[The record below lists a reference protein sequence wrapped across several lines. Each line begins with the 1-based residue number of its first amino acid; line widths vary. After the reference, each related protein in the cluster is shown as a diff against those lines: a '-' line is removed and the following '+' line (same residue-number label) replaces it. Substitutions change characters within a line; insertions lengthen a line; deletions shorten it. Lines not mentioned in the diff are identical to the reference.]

1 MRRLFLAG
9 LAMALFGLPALAAEP
24 ASIAPFKDSSR
35 IVAIGGSLTEIV
47 FALGEEGKLV
57 ARDTTGNYPPA
68 ALKLP
73 DIGYMRALS
82 PEGVLSVAPTGIL
95 AIEGSGP
102 PDVLSLIE
110 KSGVPFEQVPE
121 SFSGQGIIDK
131 VLAVGHALGAD
142 DKAGGLAGKLKG
154 ELAEIGRLTSDLPS
168 RKRVLFVL
176 SLSGGKIMAAGTDT
190 AANAVIGLAGAVNAT
205 AGYAG
210 YKALTDE
217 AVIAANPDAVL
228 VMDNA
233 GDGSATASQ
242 LLANPAIALTPA
254 GRNKAVIAMD
264 GEYLLGFG
272 PRTPAALRDLVGKL
286 YGDRLAGK

>member
-1 MRRLFLAG
+1 MRQFFA
-9 LAMALFGLPALAAEP
+9 AALLLPLLGLPALAAGPE
-24 ASIAPFKDSSR
+24 IAPFKDNSR
-35 IVAIGGSLTEIV
+35 IVSIGGSLTEIV
-47 FALGEEGKLV
+47 YALGEENKLV
-57 ARDTTGNYPPA
+57 ARDTTGNYPPE

-95 AIEGSGP
+95 AIAGSGP
-102 PDVLSLIE
+102 PDALSLIR
-110 KSGVPFEQVPE
+110 KSGIPYDEVPE
-121 SFSGQGIIDK
+121 SYSRQGIVGK
-131 VLAVGHALGAD
+131 VLAVGRALGAD
-142 DKAGGLAGKLKG
+142 DKARALAAKLD
-154 ELAEIGRLTSDLPS
+154 AEMADVEKLTADLPQ

-190 AANAVIGLAGAVNAT
+190 AANAVIGLAGAINAT
-205 AGYAG
+205 GSYTG

-228 VMDNA
+228 LMDNA
-233 GDGSATASQ
+233 GDGSATISQ

-254 GRNKAVIAMD
+254 GRSRAIIAMD

-272 PRTPAALRDLVGKL
+272 PRTPAAIHDLVGKL